1 MITSSFSEMFARA
14 KSATRSIAGLSD
26 VHIQHILNDIADAIL
41 ADSETI
47 LSENK
52 KDVDRMD
59 PSDPKLDRLRLTS
72 ERLNSIAGDV
82 RRVAQLPSPLNLTIE
97 EKTVPSGLHLIRKSV
112 PLGVVGMVYESR
124 PNVTIDVA
132 ALCLKS
138 GNVAVLK
145 GGSDAS
151 FSNAALVNSVHH
163 VLATHHID
171 PSVITLL
178 PPTREATQALFQAVG
193 VVDVVIPR
201 GSQALIDA
209 VRRESRVPVIETG
222 AGIVHTYVDAS
233 AVVPKSSLVI
243 ANAKTRRVSVCNAL
257 DCLLVHTSNKVFL
270 QELVSP
276 LASSNVIIFADM
288 QSYDIL
294 KSTYPNH
301 LLQPAEPEHFGTEFL
316 DYKLAVKIVSGLDE
330 ALDHIRTHSSGH
342 SEAILTENAANAQ
355 RFLNEVDA
363 AAVYVN
369 ASTAFTDGGEFGMG
383 AEIGISTQKLHARGP
398 MGLAAL
404 TSSKWTV
411 TGDYSVR

>member
-1 MITSSFSEMFARA
+1 MTTSSFSEIFARA
-14 KSATRSIAGLSD
+14 KSATRSISGLSD
-26 VHIQHILNDIADAIL
+26 VTLQQILNDIADAIL
-41 ADSETI
+41 SDSATI
-47 LSENK
+47 LSENQ

-59 PSDPKLDRLRLTS
+59 PSDPKLDRLRLNTD
-72 ERLNSIAGDV
+72 RLKSMIADV
-82 RRVAQLPSPLNLTIE
+82 RRVAELPSPLNITLE
-97 EKTVPSGLHLIRKSV
+97 EKSVPSGLHLIRKSV

-151 FSNAALVNSVHH
+151 FSNAALVKSVHQ
-163 VLATHHID
+163 VLATHGLD
-171 PSVITLL
+171 TSVITLL

-193 VVDVVIPR
+193 FVDVIIPR
-201 GSQALIDA
+201 GSQSLIDA
-209 VRRESRVPVIETG
+209 VRRESRVAVIETG
-222 AGIVHTYVDAS
+222 AGIVHTYVDSS
-233 AVVPKSSLVI
+233 ADVEKSSIVI
-243 ANAKTRRVSVCNAL
+243 ANAKTRRISVCNAL
-257 DCLLVHTSNKVFL
+257 DCLLVHTSNKWL
-270 QELVSP
+270 LSDLVAP
-276 LASSNVIIFADM
+276 LATSNVMIFADTE
-288 QSYDIL
+288 SYDIL
-294 KSTYPNH
+294 RSTYPMH
-301 LLQPAEPEHFGTEFL
+301 LLHPAKPEHFGTEFL

-342 SEAILTENAANAQ
+342 SEAILTKDAASAQ

-398 MGLAAL
+398 MGLVAL
-404 TSSKWTV
+404 TSSKWIV

>member
-1 MITSSFSEMFARA
+1 MTTSSYSEIFTRA

-26 VHIQHILNDIADAIL
+26 ATICSILYDIADAIL
-41 ADSETI
+41 SDSDSI
-47 LSENK
+47 LIENQ

-59 PSDPKLDRLRLTS
+59 PSDPKLDRLRLNS
-72 ERLNSIAGDV
+72 DRLNAIAGDV
-82 RRVAQLPSPLNLTIE
+82 RRVAALPSPLNITLE
-97 EKTVPSGLHLIRKSV
+97 EKSVSSGLHLIRKSV

-124 PNVTIDVA
+124 PNVTIDVV

-151 FSNAALVNSVHH
+151 FSNTALVNSVHR
-163 VLATHHID
+163 VFATHGVD

-178 PPTREATQALFQAVG
+178 PATREATQALFQAVG
-193 VVDVVIPR
+193 FVDVVIPR
-201 GSQALIDA
+201 GNQALIDA

-222 AGIVHTYVDAS
+222 AGIVHTFVDSS
-233 AVVPKSSLVI
+233 ADIEKSSAVI

-257 DCLLVHTSNKVFL
+257 DCLLVHTSNNAFL
-270 QELVSP
+270 PDLLAP
-276 LASSNVIIFADM
+276 LASSDVIIYADAE
-288 QSYDIL
+288 SL
-294 KSTYPNH
+294 ERLHRTYPEH
-301 LLQPAEPEHFGTEFL
+301 LLHPAEPEHFGTEFL
-316 DYKLAVKIVSGLDE
+316 DYKMAVKMVSGMDE
-330 ALDHIRTHSSGH
+330 ALDHIRRYSSGH
-342 SEAILTENAANAQ
+342 SEAILTEDAANAQ
-355 RFLNEVDA
+355 RFLNDVDA

-404 TSSKWTV
+404 TSSKWTA

>member
-1 MITSSFSEMFARA
+1 MITSSYSEIFARA
-14 KSATRSIAGLSD
+14 KSATRFIAGLSD
-26 VHIQHILNDIADAIL
+26 ATIQHILNDIADAIL
-41 ADSETI
+41 TDSEII
-47 LSENK
+47 LTENQ

-72 ERLNSIAGDV
+72 DRLNSIAGDV
-82 RRVAQLPSPLNLTIE
+82 RRVAQLPSPLNLTLE
-97 EKTVPSGLHLIRKSV
+97 ETSVPSGLHLVRKSV

-151 FSNAALVNSVHH
+151 FSNAALVNSVHQ

-171 PSVITLL
+171 PSVVTLL

-222 AGIVHTYVDAS
+222 AGIVHTYVDSS
-233 AVVPKSSLVI
+233 ADIEKSSIVI
-243 ANAKTRRVSVCNAL
+243 TNAKTRRVSVCNAL

-276 LASSNVIIFADM
+276 LASSHVIIFADSE
-288 QSYDIL
+288 SYDIL
-294 KSTYPNH
+294 ISTYPNH
-301 LLQPAEPEHFGTEFL
+301 LLHPAEPEHFGTEFL

-342 SEAILTENAANAQ
+342 SEAILTEDSANAQ

-404 TSSKWTV
+404 TSSKWIV

>member
-1 MITSSFSEMFARA
+1 MTTSSFSEMFARA
-14 KSATRSIAGLSD
+14 KSATRSMAGLSD
-26 VHIQHILNDIADAIL
+26 DTIRIILNDIADAIL
-41 ADSETI
+41 ADVETI
-47 LSENK
+47 LTENQ
-52 KDVDRMD
+52 KDVERMD
-59 PSDPKLDRLRLTS
+59 SSDPKLDRLRLTAD
-72 ERLNSIAGDV
+72 RLNSIANDV
-82 RRVAQLPSPLNLTIE
+82 RRVAELPSPLHITLE
-97 EKTVPSGLHLIRKSV
+97 EKSVPSGLHLIRKSV

-151 FSNAALVNSVHH
+151 FSNAALVNSVHQ
-163 VLATHHID
+163 VLATHGLD

-193 VVDVVIPR
+193 FVDILIPR

-222 AGIVHTYVDAS
+222 AGIVHTYVDS
-233 AVVPKSSLVI
+233 SSDIVKSSAVI

-257 DCLLVHTSNKVFL
+257 DCLLVHTNIRAAL
-270 QELVSP
+270 PDLVAP
-276 LASSNVIIFADM
+276 LASSNVIIYADSE
-288 QSYDIL
+288 SYDIL
-294 KSTYPNH
+294 RGHYPES
-301 LLQPAEPEHFGTEFL
+301 LLQSAEPEHFGTEFL
-316 DYKLAVKIVSGLDE
+316 DYKLAVKIVSGMDE

-342 SEAILTENAANAQ
+342 SEAILTEDSANAR
-355 RFLNEVDA
+355 RFLNEIDA

-404 TSSKWTV
+404 TSSKWIV

>member
-1 MITSSFSEMFARA
+1 MTTSSFSEIFARA
-14 KSATRSIAGLSD
+14 KSATRSIAALSD
-26 VHIQHILNDIADAIL
+26 DIIRIILNDIADAIL
-41 ADSETI
+41 TDSETI
-47 LSENK
+47 LAENR

-59 PSDPKLDRLRLTS
+59 SSDPKLDRLRLTS
-72 ERLNSIAGDV
+72 DRLKAIAGDV
-82 RRVAQLPSPLNLTIE
+82 RRVAELPSPLNITLE
-97 EKTVPSGLHLIRKSV
+97 EKSVPSGLHLVRKSV

-145 GGSDAS
+145 GGSEAS
-151 FSNAALVNSVHH
+151 YSNAALVNSVHQ
-163 VLATHHID
+163 VLATHGLD
-171 PSVITLL
+171 PSVITRL

-193 VVDVVIPR
+193 YVDVVIPR

-222 AGIVHTYVDAS
+222 AGIVHTYVDSS
-233 AVVPKSSLVI
+233 ADIEKSSAVI

-257 DCLLVHTSNKVFL
+257 DCLLVHTSISTSL
-270 QELVSP
+270 PDLLAP
-276 LASSNVIIFADM
+276 LTSSNVILYADAE
-288 QSYDIL
+288 SYGIL
-294 KSTYPNH
+294 RSTYPNH
-301 LLQPAEPEHFGTEFL
+301 LLHPAEPDHFGTEFL

-342 SEAILTENAANAQ
+342 SEAILTEDVDNAQ
-355 RFLNEVDA
+355 RFLHEVDA

-369 ASTAFTDGGEFGMG
+369 ASTAFTDGGEFGLG

-404 TSSKWTV
+404 TSTKWIV